1 MKTNQLKPLFAILLL
16 LVILQVQAQDKV
28 IYGLVTTF
36 DSLAIIGADVRVK
49 STKQVFKTDSLGR
62 FSVQVGTKDKLKIT
76 AKGFNS
82 YNVKLEG
89 DTKIVAVNLKLKSG
103 TKAREYAIGYGY
115 VKDGDKLNA
124 MSQLTKNDVNFSNYS
139 SMHELIRGRFAGV
152 QVHSNG
158 DIVIRGVNSINL
170 SSAALIVVDGV
181 PVDQSVL
188 YSMVPSNVSS
198 INVLKDGSAAIYG
211 SRGANGVVIIETRRG
226 GEK

>member
-1 MKTNQLKPLFAILLL
+1 MKTNQLKPFLSILLL
-16 LVILQVQAQDKV
+16 LVILQLQAQDKV
-28 IYGLVTTF
+28 IHGMVTTF
-36 DSLAIIGADVRVK
+36 DSLAVIGADVRVK
-49 STKQVFKTDSLGR
+49 STKQVFKTDTLGR
-62 FSVQVGTKDKLKIT
+62 FSVPVNNNDKLKIT

-82 YNVKLEG
+82 YNVKLEEN
-89 DTKIVAVNLKLKSG
+89 TKIVAVNLKLKPG

-115 VKDGDKLNA
+115 VKDGEKLGA
-124 MSQLTKNDVNFSNYS
+124 MSQLTKNDVDFSNYT

-158 DIVIRGVNSINL
+158 DIVIRGVNSLTL

-181 PVDQSVL
+181 PVDQSAL
-188 YSMVPSNVSS
+188 YSMVPSNVAS

-211 SRGANGVVIIETRRG
+211 TRGANGVVIIETRRG